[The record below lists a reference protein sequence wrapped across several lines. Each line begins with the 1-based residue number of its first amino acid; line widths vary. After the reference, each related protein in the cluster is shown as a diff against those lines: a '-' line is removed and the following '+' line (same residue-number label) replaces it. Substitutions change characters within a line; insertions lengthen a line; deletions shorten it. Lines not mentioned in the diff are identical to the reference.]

1 MLSGERLLKR
11 LRHYPDIPA
20 CGRAVPRTKYPRT
33 LQKGTGIFRSR
44 SRLFLEGLFF
54 LWVLHYFFGPSE
66 RRIDIRADVFL
77 AQQGVESRF
86 VQDFVYFGIDA
97 RKDDAGIFLLRYAAE
112 VREVMDARRVDEGDL
127 SHTDDPHLCV
137 VAELH
142 HLFLEFVGDA
152 EEVGTVD
159 FIYFDASGDDE
170 VLFVRLEVRLLTG
183 VYFVA
188 DDRDVGSFHHAPHEE
203 QAGEYQ
209 SDFDGHRQVDDD
221 RQQEGDQQHRDIRA
235 GILHQSPER
244 APFAH
249 VVRYHY
255 QHACQAGH
263 WDILRQ
269 RHQEQEDQQQYDGMD
284 DACDRRAAAVV
295 DIGHLSLIHI

>member
-1 MLSGERLLKR
+1 M
-11 LRHYPDIPA
+11 
-20 CGRAVPRTKYPRT
+20 
-33 LQKGTGIFRSR
+33 
-44 SRLFLEGLFF
+44 
-54 LWVLHYFFGPSE
+54 
-66 RRIDIRADVFL
+66 
-77 AQQGVESRF
+77 
-86 VQDFVYFGIDA
+86 YFGIDA

-127 SHTDDPHLCV
+127 SHTDDPYLCV

-152 EEVGTVD
+152 EEIGTVD

-221 RQQEGDQQHRDIRA
+221 RQQEGDQ
-235 GILHQSPER
+235 
-244 APFAH
+244 
-249 VVRYHY
+249 
-255 QHACQAGH
+255 
-263 WDILRQ
+263 
-269 RHQEQEDQQQYDGMD
+269 
-284 DACDRRAAAVV
+284 
-295 DIGHLSLIHI
+295 